1 MFRLC
6 AIKETYGTNNSIGL
20 FLLPKQ
26 RVMSIDKIRQIIH
39 TNSVII
45 TMEKGEYKCGK
56 KYKSNN
62 SG

>member
-20 FLLPKQ
+20 FLLLKQ
-26 RVMSIDKIRQIIH
+26 RVMSFDKIRQTVH

-45 TMEKGEYKCGK
+45 NMEKGEYKCGK
-56 KYKSNN
+56 YKSNN